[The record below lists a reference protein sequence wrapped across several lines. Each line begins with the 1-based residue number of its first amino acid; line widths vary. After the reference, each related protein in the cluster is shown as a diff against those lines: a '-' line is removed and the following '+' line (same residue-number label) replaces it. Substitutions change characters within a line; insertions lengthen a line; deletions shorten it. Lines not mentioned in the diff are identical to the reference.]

1 MVETLYAPD
10 YAAID
15 FAFGF
20 SVLSAAGSLFII
32 GNWLC
37 NSSARRLFFLRLIV
51 FLAIAN
57 LFSSLSY
64 VMSFVE
70 WRVLALHRDDYA
82 AETWCIVQATLLVF
96 FEDVR
101 IAPAPEMYLSASQRH
116 VCVRAG
122 KHSRGW
128 RRARVRRRP
137 SSGRG
142 RSPLRCIS
150 RSWRAAPPT
159 SVSSAG
165 TI

>member
-1 MVETLYAPD
+1 MMVETLYAPD

-101 IAPAPEMYLSASQRH
+101 IAPAPEMYLPASQRH
-116 VCVRAG
+116 VCRQTLTRLATRSSTGAWAGIVGKCCVFGRYFLGVRA
-122 KHSRGW
+122 
-128 RRARVRRRP
+128 ATALRP
-137 SSGRG
+137 
-142 RSPLRCIS
+142 
-150 RSWRAAPPT
+150 
-159 SVSSAG
+159 
-165 TI
+165 